1 MVRPKNQ
8 NQEKDSVSEKNMR
21 ANKNK
26 TLVLSSFD
34 IQEIL
39 RHFGVDW
46 TMMTLVEHLRIA
58 INNYNPQKLSI
69 PVRSGFHYAKPEPG
83 LIEWMPLYNQDDKG
97 GKVLIKVVGYHPSNP
112 GKFNLPTIVSTI
124 SEYDTNSGHLCA
136 LIDGVLATAI
146 RTGAASAV
154 ASKLMAKPSSSILG
168 LIGCGTQ
175 AVTQLHAISLYFK
188 IERVLIYDIDPNA
201 SSSFEKR
208 CSALNLDIDFVSTNI
223 EEIVK
228 NSDILCTATSI
239 DIGAGPLFSN
249 IETKPNLHINA
260 VGSDFPGK
268 VEIPLELLQKCFVC
282 PDFIEQAIVEG
293 ECQQLDQ
300 KDIGAGLVEVVQ
312 NSDKYA
318 YLQNE
323 RSVFDSTG
331 WALEDKVVMDL
342 FLDCASEL
350 GLGQELEIEHGPS
363 DTKNPY
369 DFVKAENLEIGIAD
383 SHIKKAVSL
392 LSAQG

>member
-1 MVRPKNQ
+1 LKFFK
-8 NQEKDSVSEKNMR
+8 EKSSVSKKNMR

-46 TMMTLVEHLRIA
+46 TMMTLVERLRIA
-58 INNYNPQKLSI
+58 INNYNPQKISI
-69 PVRSGFHYAKPEPG
+69 PVRSGFHYEKPQSG
-83 LIEWMPLYNQDDKG
+83 LIEWMPLYHQDDQG

-112 GKFNLPTIVSTI
+112 GKFNLPTIISTI

-136 LIDGVLATAI
+136 VIDGVLATAI

-154 ASKLMAKPSSSILG
+154 ASKLLAHPTSSTLG

-175 AVTQLHAISLYFK
+175 AVTQLHAISLCFN

-208 CSALNLDIDFVSTNI
+208 CSALNLDIDFVSTDI

-239 DIGAGPLFSN
+239 DIGAGPLFSD
-249 IETKPNLHINA
+249 IETKSHLHINA

-268 VEIPLELLQKCFVC
+268 VEIPFDLLQKCFVC

-293 ECQQLDQ
+293 ECQQLEQ
-300 KDIGAGLVEVVQ
+300 KDIGAGLVEVAQ

-318 YLQNE
+318 YLQTE

-350 GLGQELEIEHGPS
+350 GLGQELEIEHRPS

-369 DFVKAENLEIGIAD
+369 DFVKAENLQIGITD
-383 SHIKKAVSL
+383 SQIKKAVSL
-392 LSAQG
+392 FSARV

>member
-1 MVRPKNQ
+1 M
-8 NQEKDSVSEKNMR
+8 SL
-21 ANKNK
+21 NKNK
-26 TLVLSSFD
+26 TLVLSSLD

-46 TMMTLVEHLRIA
+46 TMMTLVKRLRIA
-58 INNYNPQKLSI
+58 IDNYDPQKSSI
-69 PVRSGFHYAKPEPG
+69 PIRSGFHYEKPEPG
-83 LIEWMPLYNQDDKG
+83 LIEWMPLYNQDEQG

-124 SEYDTNSGHLCA
+124 SEYDTNSGHLSA
-136 LIDGVLATAI
+136 LIDGALATAI
-146 RTGAASAV
+146 RTGAASAI
-154 ASKLMAKPSSSILG
+154 ASKLMAKPTSSILG

-175 AVTQLHAISLYFK
+175 SITQLHAISLCFK
-188 IERVLIYDIDPNA
+188 IERVLFYDIDPKA
-201 SSSFEKR
+201 ASSFEKR
-208 CSALNLDIDFVSTNI
+208 CSALNLDIDFVSTSI

-249 IETKPNLHINA
+249 IETKPHLHINA

-268 VEIPLELLQKCFVC
+268 VEIPFELLQRCFVC
-282 PDFIEQAIVEG
+282 PDFIEQAVIEG
-293 ECQQLDQ
+293 ECQQLEQ
-300 KDIGAGLVEVVQ
+300 KDIGAGLVDVVQ
-312 NSDKYA
+312 NANKYA

-323 RSVFDSTG
+323 RTVFDSTG

-350 GLGQELEIEHGPS
+350 GLGQELEIEHRPS

-369 DFVKAENLEIGIAD
+369 DFFKAENLNTGNTN
-383 SHIKKAVSL
+383 SHIKTAVSL
-392 LSAQG
+392 LSTQG